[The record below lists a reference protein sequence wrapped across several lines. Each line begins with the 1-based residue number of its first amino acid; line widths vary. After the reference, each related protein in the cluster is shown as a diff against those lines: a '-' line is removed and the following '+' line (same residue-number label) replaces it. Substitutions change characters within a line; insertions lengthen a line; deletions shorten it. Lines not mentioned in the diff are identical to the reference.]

1 MNNCYVPFRDFG
13 VTCIHVHVK
22 WHEDDLKMQA
32 IYILYKIIGES
43 CEMMY
48 LMENKRKMT
57 NEIEVIFKI
66 ANCYFFLN
74 IAGI

>member
-32 IYILYKIIGES
+32 IYISYIKLLEIGES

-48 LMENKRKMT
+48 LMENRGK
-57 NEIEVIFKI
+57 
-66 ANCYFFLN
+66 
-74 IAGI
+74 